1 MGYVQTRL
9 LMGGMAGLHDA
20 PRSLPLVGAAAVV
33 GLVLWGALIDG
44 ESHWMWVLPFSGV
57 VCGAAFGAGRVGRW
71 LVVGGG
77 CLAAFAV
84 GALAASVEA
93 GTAGAFVLASFA
105 LAGLLQVWIWDV
117 TLRLDGARAQAG
129 EVAVL
134 RERLRFAGDLHDI
147 QGHQLQAIALKAQ
160 LAARLIGVDDE
171 AARGHAE
178 DAHRLALQ
186 ALSET
191 RELVQGYRRV
201 GLATELAN
209 AVGILQAAGVDAEV
223 EGTPESVPVALQPL
237 FGSLVRE
244 GATNLLRHTRAAR
257 CEIAVERDGDDV
269 VVRVIDDGV
278 ARVVVPNGD
287 GTGVAGL
294 RERFAAVGGQVEATP
309 LAPRGFELCGRAPH
323 KADRMIR
330 LLLADD
336 EDLIREALATLLEL
350 EPDFKVVAQAGN
362 GRAAVELAAEH
373 QPDLVV
379 LDLEMPELD
388 GVSATEAILAARQV
402 PVVLLTRHARPGVL
416 RRALAA
422 GARAFVPKT
431 TPADRLARILR
442 DVHAGGRYVDS
453 EIAATAL
460 TEGTCPLSPRELD
473 LLRHV
478 HARPQ
483 RERDRRGR
491 APRARHRPQ
500 LPLLRDGQAQR
511 ADPRRG
517 GADRLRGRLDLGPR
531 LRETTDPLDGN
542 ARTRPEA
549 YGPSFEP

>member
-1 MGYVQTRL
+1 MRRVTQWTLLSVAGLVVLIPAGDLFAREDLSSVAIVAALVALGFVGYVQTRL

-20 PRSLPLVGAAAVV
+20 PRSLPLVVAAAVV
-33 GLVLWGALIDG
+33 ALVLWGALVGD

-57 VCGAAFGAGRVGRW
+57 VSGAAFGAGPVGRW
-71 LVVGGG
+71 LVIGGG
-77 CLAAFAV
+77 CAAAFGV
-84 GALAASVEA
+84 GALASGVPA
-93 GTAGAFVLASFA
+93 GTAGVFA
-105 LAGLLQVWIWDV
+105 LATFAFACLAQVWIWDV
-117 TLRLDGARAQAG
+117 TLRLDQAREQAG

-171 AARGHAE
+171 AARGHAA
-178 DAHRLALQ
+178 DAHGLALQ

-294 RERFAAVGGQVEATP
+294 RERFTAVGGQVVATP

-323 KADRMIR
+323 KA
-330 LLLADD
+330 
-336 EDLIREALATLLEL
+336 
-350 EPDFKVVAQAGN
+350 VA
-362 GRAAVELAAEH
+362 
-373 QPDLVV
+373 
-379 LDLEMPELD
+379 
-388 GVSATEAILAARQV
+388 
-402 PVVLLTRHARPGVL
+402 
-416 RRALAA
+416 
-422 GARAFVPKT
+422 
-431 TPADRLARILR
+431 
-442 DVHAGGRYVDS
+442 
-453 EIAATAL
+453 
-460 TEGTCPLSPRELD
+460 
-473 LLRHV
+473 
-478 HARPQ
+478 
-483 RERDRRGR
+483 
-491 APRARHRPQ
+491 
-500 LPLLRDGQAQR
+500 
-511 ADPRRG
+511 
-517 GADRLRGRLDLGPR
+517 
-531 LRETTDPLDGN
+531 
-542 ARTRPEA
+542 
-549 YGPSFEP
+549 

>member
-1 MGYVQTRL
+1 MDRTEAGLQWMRRVTQWTLLSVAGLVVLIPASDLFARDDLSPVAIGAALVALGFVGYVQTRL

-160 LAARLIGVDDE
+160 LAARLTGVDDE

-278 ARVVVPNGD
+278 ASVVVPNDD

-294 RERFAAVGGQVEATP
+294 RERFAAVGGRVEATP

-323 KADRMIR
+323 KA
-330 LLLADD
+330 
-336 EDLIREALATLLEL
+336 
-350 EPDFKVVAQAGN
+350 VG
-362 GRAAVELAAEH
+362 
-373 QPDLVV
+373 
-379 LDLEMPELD
+379 
-388 GVSATEAILAARQV
+388 
-402 PVVLLTRHARPGVL
+402 
-416 RRALAA
+416 
-422 GARAFVPKT
+422 
-431 TPADRLARILR
+431 
-442 DVHAGGRYVDS
+442 
-453 EIAATAL
+453 
-460 TEGTCPLSPRELD
+460 
-473 LLRHV
+473 
-478 HARPQ
+478 
-483 RERDRRGR
+483 
-491 APRARHRPQ
+491 
-500 LPLLRDGQAQR
+500 
-511 ADPRRG
+511 
-517 GADRLRGRLDLGPR
+517 
-531 LRETTDPLDGN
+531 
-542 ARTRPEA
+542 
-549 YGPSFEP
+549 

>member
-1 MGYVQTRL
+1 M
-9 LMGGMAGLHDA
+9 
-20 PRSLPLVGAAAVV
+20 V

-93 GTAGAFVLASFA
+93 GTAGAFVLATFA

-117 TLRLDGARAQAG
+117 TLRLDDAREQAG

-171 AARGHAE
+171 AARGHAR
-178 DAHRLALQ
+178 DAQGLALQ

-201 GLATELAN
+201 GLATELAKRWESSRPR
-209 AVGILQAAGVDAEV
+209 AWTPRSRA
-223 EGTPESVPVALQPL
+223 TPEAVPVALQPL

-257 CEIAVERDGDDV
+257 CEIAVEREGDDV

-278 ARVVVPNGD
+278 ARVVVPDAD
-287 GTGVAGL
+287 GSGVAGL

-309 LAPRGFELCGRAPH
+309 LAAGGFVLSGRAPH
-323 KADRMIR
+323 R
-330 LLLADD
+330 
-336 EDLIREALATLLEL
+336 
-350 EPDFKVVAQAGN
+350 
-362 GRAAVELAAEH
+362 
-373 QPDLVV
+373 
-379 LDLEMPELD
+379 
-388 GVSATEAILAARQV
+388 
-402 PVVLLTRHARPGVL
+402 
-416 RRALAA
+416 
-422 GARAFVPKT
+422 
-431 TPADRLARILR
+431 
-442 DVHAGGRYVDS
+442 
-453 EIAATAL
+453 TA
-460 TEGTCPLSPRELD
+460 
-473 LLRHV
+473 
-478 HARPQ
+478 
-483 RERDRRGR
+483 
-491 APRARHRPQ
+491 
-500 LPLLRDGQAQR
+500 
-511 ADPRRG
+511 
-517 GADRLRGRLDLGPR
+517 
-531 LRETTDPLDGN
+531 
-542 ARTRPEA
+542 
-549 YGPSFEP
+549 